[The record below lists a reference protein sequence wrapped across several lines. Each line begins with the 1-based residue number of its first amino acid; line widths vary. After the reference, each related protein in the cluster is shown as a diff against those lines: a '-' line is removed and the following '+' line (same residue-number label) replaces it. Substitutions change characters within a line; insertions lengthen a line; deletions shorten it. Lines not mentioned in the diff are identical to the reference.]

1 MRQAMAGG
9 SHFIWI
15 PLLLSCIVQASD
27 NTHVQH
33 AETVLVKNG
42 GISELDKILSRIP
55 ITLPDG
61 IDPKNVNVTSITI
74 KSCSGMKEQLALLN
88 RQLQQ
93 TTLHN
98 SQLDEEAFGL
108 RREVRQLR
116 LKLATCTSTTST
128 ITISYQ
134 TQLQNKVKEELE
146 KFDSDTFLVLK
157 ILALT
162 REVKTLENRIK
173 LAANSSEITTGPT
186 ELQRE
191 LQEKVAE
198 LNAKQQQIEGTRT
211 NSELILQI
219 ISLQNQIWDVEQEVS
234 RRGETGLQHNSKII
248 ALQQQLDRKISELQ
262 RKEDETSSVLELTA
276 VSSKIAAI
284 EKLITFHTEKSS
296 TSAADYQRQIKEK
309 TDLLKKKI
317 LQLNRDE
324 RNTDLTNE
332 ILTLQAEMLHIRQI
346 MSSSKTLSDA
356 RLKELKSHLD
366 AEKRRQENLEKQL
379 GEVEPGQSQQ
389 ILNIITLMKEL
400 RELNND
406 EQQQT
411 TPINQLSRLQTLLQ
425 AKERDYAKAQADIKE
440 LQGKLELK
448 SKECSGLEERYANV
462 KTEFEQKIAELNR
475 TGDSKAALVLNVI
488 NLHDELRTLTDLIS
502 RTQDPDSLSELQKQL
517 EEKQEQLHSMNA
529 QIKELIANPKIILT
543 IIELQSEIWDLQNK
557 GTNETTSDRIK
568 ELQSRVDS
576 LISDIDGKGNKNTK
590 LMLKIMTLQ
599 SRVEQL
605 QKQLADLD
613 VLRTSQVTELGY
625 DLGAKKKELQNYV
638 NELHEKNETNTGL
651 ILTVT
656 NLRNQ
661 LRNLEEERRNDNTT
675 SYLTITQLQ
684 EQLRAKRVTYSRDQ
698 AEIKTLKNLLQA
710 EQKACELTQ
719 AQVTDLQS
727 KLKLKSKECSSFE
740 KRYTETKTELE
751 QKIVELDRAGDSKAA
766 LILTVINLHDELKSL
781 TDLISTTEEP
791 EKIVELQRQLEEK
804 QEELKSKTADIQRVI
819 ADPKIILTIIE
830 LQNEIW
836 DLQNKGTNETANK
849 RIKELQS
856 RVDSLTSDTDEKGNE
871 NTKLM
876 LRIMMLQ
883 NQVEQMQ
890 RQLSDVNSVKSTQ
903 VTQLE
908 NDLDTKKNELQRYVN
923 ELKEKNQE
931 NAELILSITGLN
943 NQLRQLQEEK
953 QNEGQKTS
961 ASITKLREQ
970 LKIKAEEHSRDQD
983 TIKALESKLNQTEA
997 QCSSHEQEI
1006 KKLQSD
1012 LDENMKKLESE
1023 SDSVTTLALQVS
1035 TLTMQ
1040 LEELQKQLQKTES
1053 KAKIKELQAEIE
1065 EKNKELAKKT
1075 EELKTRSTQPQRLL
1089 QIITIQT
1096 EIEKYMNAAA
1106 NDTDYVRITALQD
1119 HLNYLVEGIQD
1130 EKDENTKLVFQLLTQ
1145 QDEIARLKK
1154 QEDNQRQ
1161 ALLDKIKALEDEL
1174 DDVRRQIA
1182 EKSQLLESHDMRIP
1196 NLSAEIIALHQRI
1209 KPLEDEISTLN
1220 ETYAENMAE
1229 LQARLTLTQK
1239 QLQDSELRLK
1249 DTDAKNF
1256 NSIMEIAD
1264 LRAQLKKAQK
1274 KASKAAEKNIND
1286 LELQL
1291 QLQQKANKKL
1301 EITNRDLQQEVKE
1314 LKMCCNEANTHC
1326 EDLKR
1331 QLQQS
1336 QEDADR
1342 LQRQLRE
1349 RDAAFKQLQ
1358 QDFKDKTEE
1367 NEKLQSENSNKP
1379 SANLQQQ
1386 LQEKDALVKQ
1396 LQQQVDQRTA
1406 DNHRLQDDYDN
1417 LQNEKNDL
1425 ESRVQDLQDKLTDV
1439 EDKTIHISKMTFDPN
1454 TAHPRIY
1461 LSTDKTEMSTTEEIL
1476 VRDNPNR
1483 FDVVLAALGKS
1494 GFSSGRHYWEVSVAG
1509 KLCYHIGM
1517 SSESA
1522 PRKGSFPFSPT
1533 NGYWTIVMNKQ
1544 GQHRALDKR
1553 PVSIS
1558 ITTQPLQLGVL
1569 LDYKAGQISFY
1580 DSGARTHMYTF
1591 VGQKFTDK
1599 IHPFINYCVD
1609 EVENPAPIVLLNP
1622 GSADWIK

>member
-576 LISDIDGKGNKNTK
+576 LISDIDGKGNK
-590 LMLKIMTLQ
+590 
-599 SRVEQL
+599 
-605 QKQLADLD
+605 
-613 VLRTSQVTELGY
+613 
-625 DLGAKKKELQNYV
+625 
-638 NELHEKNETNTGL
+638 
-651 ILTVT
+651 
-656 NLRNQ
+656 
-661 LRNLEEERRNDNTT
+661 
-675 SYLTITQLQ
+675 
-684 EQLRAKRVTYSRDQ
+684 
-698 AEIKTLKNLLQA
+698 
-710 EQKACELTQ
+710 
-719 AQVTDLQS
+719 
-727 KLKLKSKECSSFE
+727 
-740 KRYTETKTELE
+740 
-751 QKIVELDRAGDSKAA
+751 
-766 LILTVINLHDELKSL
+766 
-781 TDLISTTEEP
+781 
-791 EKIVELQRQLEEK
+791 
-804 QEELKSKTADIQRVI
+804 
-819 ADPKIILTIIE
+819 
-830 LQNEIW
+830 
-836 DLQNKGTNETANK
+836 
-849 RIKELQS
+849 
-856 RVDSLTSDTDEKGNE
+856 